1 VKTYQTALNKNLF
14 SIILA
19 FLMFVPKYALA
30 VDNPFSDRINYS
42 FFIQFCLLIIV
53 LLAVLILTNT
63 QYWRSQTPRLKVT
76 IVTLGLLLTATTTH
90 FLFPSPVQN
99 RPPIREAK
107 YATSCPPLGEHAV
120 PLGLEPEDRLI
131 DIRLPAHFQ
140 AYHIKGSCNLDP
152 SKLLGNTALVQE
164 LEGKPGQLII
174 ATEKIQLVNKIYR
187 TIHLFNPTREKW
199 MVYEAGHG
207 FFLISPGDHQP
218 RLYKAPM
225 KEITHDFADVAETKS
240 LVEFPRMVEVTPG
253 YEVEMPTTFS
263 FQLFLNRV
271 ATTYNAAWPVSIM
284 GNSSIWRDY
293 RESALLH
300 KDFQEVTKIVVGGTE
315 RGVSAS
321 ESENIGNGAWLM
333 IGAIDASVSAIENF
347 LQAPLTS
354 VLLLCSDSI
363 NCMAAEA
370 LAVEMGSHGIEVKG
384 YIQMGNQQSSDW
396 PAISYQSVLPAG
408 SAIIVWLLA
417 IALSVIVPGKIRARI
432 RKRNEIKIKPSGLLR
447 WTFAAILPL
456 LLVEL
461 AMFVSS
467 MDPSISVNFLGV
479 FTHDFSRLGMHL
491 MGFMVPL
498 TLFLLPLHLLAV
510 KPYWTKVL
518 GSVFYWV
525 ISLYFFTRLILMV
538 NGWGTN
544 TITILGIFLVAS
556 APLAGPCFKTLF
568 GNTKSET
575 V

>member
-1 VKTYQTALNKNLF
+1 MKTYQTALNKNLF

-76 IVTLGLLLTATTTH
+76 IVTLGLLLTAKTTH

-187 TIHLFNPTREKW
+187 TICLFNPKREKW

-225 KEITHDFADVAETKS
+225 KEITHDFAEVAETKS

-253 YEVEMPTTFS
+253 YE
-263 FQLFLNRV
+263 
-271 ATTYNAAWPVSIM
+271 
-284 GNSSIWRDY
+284 
-293 RESALLH
+293 
-300 KDFQEVTKIVVGGTE
+300 
-315 RGVSAS
+315 
-321 ESENIGNGAWLM
+321 
-333 IGAIDASVSAIENF
+333 
-347 LQAPLTS
+347 
-354 VLLLCSDSI
+354 
-363 NCMAAEA
+363 
-370 LAVEMGSHGIEVKG
+370 
-384 YIQMGNQQSSDW
+384 
-396 PAISYQSVLPAG
+396 
-408 SAIIVWLLA
+408 
-417 IALSVIVPGKIRARI
+417 
-432 RKRNEIKIKPSGLLR
+432 
-447 WTFAAILPL
+447 
-456 LLVEL
+456 
-461 AMFVSS
+461 
-467 MDPSISVNFLGV
+467 
-479 FTHDFSRLGMHL
+479 
-491 MGFMVPL
+491 
-498 TLFLLPLHLLAV
+498 
-510 KPYWTKVL
+510 
-518 GSVFYWV
+518 
-525 ISLYFFTRLILMV
+525 
-538 NGWGTN
+538 
-544 TITILGIFLVAS
+544 
-556 APLAGPCFKTLF
+556 
-568 GNTKSET
+568 
-575 V
+575 